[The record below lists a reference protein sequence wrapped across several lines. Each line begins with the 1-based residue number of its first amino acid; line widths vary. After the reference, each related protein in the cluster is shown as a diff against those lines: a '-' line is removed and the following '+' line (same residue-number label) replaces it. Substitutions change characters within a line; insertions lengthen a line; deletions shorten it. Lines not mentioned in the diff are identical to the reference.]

1 MRGADANG
9 REGLSVDDLL
19 VENASLRAKIDELEA
34 ALEEPLSTM
43 EAIRE
48 GLIDAVVIDRDTTP
62 QVMTLE
68 SANEMYLRFVQR
80 AAKVGTWQWD
90 LETGALNGSETF
102 WELLGEEPRADAT
115 FELWESHIPYDERQA
130 FATSVKAAIEKDTPF
145 CRELRV
151 ESPAAESRC
160 LDVRGCVLHSVDGL
174 RHRLVG
180 ICLDIT
186 ERKRAETDR
195 AQLLERE
202 RAARA
207 TAENATR
214 LKDQFL
220 AMLSHELRTPIST
233 ILVWAR
239 MLLASKYDPK
249 EQIEGLKVIAKSAE
263 AQTQLLDDLL
273 DTSRIASG
281 KVRLELTETDMLEV
295 VKLAVDATTPLAKS
309 KGVDLRPH
317 LPNDIGLM
325 EADPDRLRQVVGN
338 LLNNAVKFTPAGGRV
353 DVRLS
358 QDDKWIELT
367 VADTGKGID
376 AEFLPSV
383 FTAFSQADAS
393 STRSFGG
400 LGLGLAI
407 SKELVELHGG
417 TIHAMSEGS
426 DKGATFVVRLPLKGS
441 ERTARA
447 KTKRDSVGFTNLNAM
462 RGRYVLVVED
472 EELMRD
478 ALYKLL
484 TNNHAKVIAV
494 GTAWEA
500 MVAFEKSRPDIIVS
514 DIGLPKEDGY
524 QLLQRIRTLEMER
537 NEPPTPAIALTAFAS
552 NKDRRTAREVGFH
565 KHVAKPVAPAALI
578 AAIATLLADKERAIN
593 EG

>member
-1 MRGADANG
+1 
-9 REGLSVDDLL
+9 
-19 VENASLRAKIDELEA
+19 
-34 ALEEPLSTM
+34 
-43 EAIRE
+43 
-48 GLIDAVVIDRDTTP
+48 
-62 QVMTLE
+62 
-68 SANEMYLRFVQR
+68 LRFVQR

-102 WELLGEEPRADAT
+102 WELLGEEPRDYAT

-130 FATSVKAAIEKDTPF
+130 FAKSLKVAIEKDTPF

-151 ESPAAESRC
+151 ESLAAESRC
-160 LDVRGCVLHSVDGL
+160 LDVRGCVLHSADGL

-207 TAENATR
+207 AAENATR

-249 EQIEGLKVIAKSAE
+249 EQIDGLKVIAKSAE

-281 KVRLELTETDMLEV
+281 KVRLELTKTDILEV

-317 LPNDIGLM
+317 LPNDIGLIG
-325 EADPDRLRQVVGN
+325 ADPDRLRQVVGN

-358 QDDKWIELT
+358 HDDKWIELT

-426 DKGATFVVRLPLKGS
+426 DKGATFVVRLPLNGS
-441 ERTARA
+441 ERTAGA
-447 KTKRDSVGFTNLNAM
+447 KANQDSVELPNRNPM
-462 RGRYVLVVED
+462 RGRNVLLVED
-472 EELMRD
+472 EENMRD
-478 ALYKLL
+478 ALYRLL
-484 TNNHAKVIAV
+484 TNGHAKVTAV
-494 GTAWEA
+494 ATAWEA
-500 MVAFEKSRPDIIVS
+500 MEAFEKSRPDIIVS
-514 DIGLPKEDGY
+514 DIGLPKENGY

-537 NEPPTPAIALTAFAS
+537 DEPPTPAIALTAFAS
-552 NKDRRTAREVGFH
+552 EKDRRTAREAGFH
-565 KHVAKPVAPAALI
+565 KHVAKPFAPAALI
-578 AAIATLLADKERAIN
+578 AAISTVLADKEIAVN
-593 EG
+593 EGM